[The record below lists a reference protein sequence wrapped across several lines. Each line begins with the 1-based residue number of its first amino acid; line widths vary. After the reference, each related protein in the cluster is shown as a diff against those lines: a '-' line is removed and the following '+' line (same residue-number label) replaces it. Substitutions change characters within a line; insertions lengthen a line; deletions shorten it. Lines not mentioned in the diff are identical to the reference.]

1 MITGDVPPSTL
12 DRQIDPK
19 TEPKPLLPIGRL
31 ARRLGTVVLSTLLV
45 LLILFL
51 VVWYTTPYVL
61 RDYLNRKG
69 SSLPDYD
76 LNIHWVQINPITARI
91 DLDNVVLKKK
101 TNLIPVPF
109 FVCPRVHIA
118 MQWSELIRLDF
129 RSNIVLRQPTV
140 NFVNG
145 PTPETTQTVLE
156 PAWVSAVK
164 QLVPLRINRFEVDQ
178 GDLHYYDFHADPQ
191 IDMELTNL
199 FVSADNLTNTTRS
212 HDLMPTTVVI
222 TGNPFK
228 VGTLDAHLAVNVDL
242 KQPTFSEKVK
252 LEHIP
257 AVDLNSFLAKY
268 ASVYAKSGDLSL
280 YTEMVS
286 KEGRFDGY
294 AKPFF
299 SNLQF
304 EPMPKDRHGLA
315 ALWAGLVNGVK
326 GLVEDDR
333 KVIATDVPIKGTYSD
348 PNIDFWSAAFG
359 AIRNAYFAAIAQG
372 FHHPELAP
380 LTSGDKPP
388 QAKQQIAQPAPPRP

>member
-1 MITGDVPPSTL
+1 MIAADAARAL
-12 DRQIDPK
+12 DRPVDPK
-19 TEPKPLLPIGRL
+19 LEPGPLRPIGRL
-31 ARRLGTVVLSTLLV
+31 ARRLGAGALATLLV
-45 LLILFL
+45 LLVLFL
-51 VVWYTTPYVL
+51 AVWYATPYFL
-61 RDYLNRKG
+61 RDYINKKG

-76 LNIHWVQINPITARI
+76 LDVHWVQINPITAEI

-101 TNLIPVPF
+101 SNLIPVPF
-109 FVCPRVHIA
+109 FVCPQVHIA
-118 MQWSELIRLDF
+118 MQWSELIHLDF

-164 QLVPLRINRFEVDQ
+164 QMVPLRINRFEVDQ
-178 GDLHYYDFHADPQ
+178 GDLHYDDFHADPQ
-191 IDMELTNL
+191 IDMELTHL
-199 FVSADNLTNTTRS
+199 YVAADNLTNTTRS

-242 KQPTFSEKVK
+242 KQPTFSEKVR

-268 ASVYAKSGDLSL
+268 AGVYAKSGDLSL
-280 YTEMVS
+280 YTEMIS
-286 KEGRFDGY
+286 QEGSFNGY

-304 EPMPKDRHGLA
+304 EPMPKDRKGLA
-315 ALWAGLVNGVK
+315 ALWASLVNGVK

-333 KVIATDVPIKGTYSD
+333 KVIATDVPIKGSYND

-380 LTSGDKPP
+380 TTNGDKAP
-388 QAKQQIAQPAPPRP
+388 AANQQIAQPVAPRP